1 MKKILRPLAL
11 AVAFVLLAAGSYAA
25 VSGDGPVSL
34 SYLLE
39 TFMPQ
44 AFRDGTD
51 AAYGALED
59 TYDTAKSTLDQV
71 HDQVSSGE
79 SVTSG
84 QYSSTLQRREW
95 YDSQRISLGT
105 GSGALLL
112 EGYAVVTH
120 NGAVVDVTAGT
131 EVASGAALSANHRYL
146 VGEDTTANLT
156 VISGAARLGLQGSYT
171 FTAGDGSPNPF
182 YDVCRTDW
190 YYEPVNYVYTNG
202 LFSGMDEHTFGPGQV
217 MTRAMVMTVL
227 YQMAGAP
234 AEELQAADVTF
245 SDVPETAWY
254 APYVKWGAAQGITAG
269 TSQTT
274 FSPDQQVT
282 RQQVAALLYSFAT
295 KYLGLEAVQGADL
308 SGYQDLEKADSW
320 ARESLS
326 WAVAAGIMSS
336 SSTDALTLSPQKTAN
351 RAEMATMLK
360 AFSEKILPAG

>member
-1 MKKILRPLAL
+1 MKKSVIRLLCAAAL
-11 AVAFVLLAAGSYAA
+11 LLTMAWGAMALS
-25 VSGDGPVSL
+25 SGDSLVSL
-34 SYLLE
+34 KYLQE
-39 TFMPQ
+39 TFIPSAVTQ
-44 AFRDGTD
+44 GETAANAKLQETYD
-51 AAYGALED
+51 AAKAELDAFQKELTGEEGTSSA
-59 TYDTAKSTLDQV
+59 TLQPRDFDQG
-71 HDQVSSGE
+71 D
-79 SVTSG
+79 VTS
-84 QYSSTLQRREW
+84 LA
-95 YDSQRISLGT
+95 T
-105 GSGALLL
+105 GSGALLFS
-112 EGYAVVTH
+112 GQATVTH
-120 NGAVVDVTAGT
+120 NGAVIDVTEGR
-131 EVASGAALSANHRYL
+131 ELASGSRLTAGHRYL

>member
-25 VSGDGPVSL
+25 VSRDGPVSL

-44 AFRDGTD
+44 AFRAGTD

-146 VGEDTTANLT
+146 VGEDTTATITIQSGYAAMGVQGNYT
-156 VISGAARLGLQGSYT
+156 VDGGNKAAAPFLDVKQG
-171 FTAGDGSPNPF
+171 
-182 YDVCRTDW
+182 DW
-190 YYEPVNYVYTNG
+190 YYAPVNYVYEKK
-202 LFSGMDEHTFGPGQV
+202 LFSGMSEHTF
-217 MTRAMVMTVL
+217 
-227 YQMAGAP
+227 
-234 AEELQAADVTF
+234 
-245 SDVPETAWY
+245 
-254 APYVKWGAAQGITAG
+254 
-269 TSQTT
+269 
-274 FSPDQQVT
+274 
-282 RQQVAALLYSFAT
+282 
-295 KYLGLEAVQGADL
+295 
-308 SGYQDLEKADSW
+308 
-320 ARESLS
+320 
-326 WAVAAGIMSS
+326 
-336 SSTDALTLSPQKTAN
+336 
-351 RAEMATMLK
+351 
-360 AFSEKILPAG
+360 

>member
-1 MKKILRPLAL
+1 MKKSVIRLLCAAAL
-11 AVAFVLLAAGSYAA
+11 LLTMAWGAVALS
-25 VSGDGPVSL
+25 SGDSLVSL
-34 SYLLE
+34 SYLKE
-39 TFMPQ
+39 TFIPGAVTQ
-44 AFRDGTD
+44 GETAANAKLQETYD
-51 AAYGALED
+51 AAKADLDAFQKELTGETGTSSA
-59 TYDTAKSTLDQV
+59 TLQPRDFDQG
-71 HDQVSSGE
+71 D
-79 SVTSG
+79 VTSL
-84 QYSSTLQRREW
+84 T
-95 YDSQRISLGT
+95 T
-105 GSGALLL
+105 GSGALLFN
-112 EGYAVVTH
+112 GQATVTH
-120 NGAVVDVTAGT
+120 NGAVIDVTEGK
-131 EVASGAALSANHRYL
+131 EVASGSRLTAGHRYL